1 MDTSSTS
8 AWAFYYLQAE
18 DGEDRSHPNA
28 FRIPKASPGA
38 DITLADVH
46 KHFPLANPHA
56 FHFRFRINSAK
67 GDTFFWIDIT
77 SPSQVVPLVNGR
89 VISKVLRLQ
98 RPVKVGLVL
107 HRKPVLKW
115 IDSLPSKPT
124 SSLSSVQPI
133 SSQRT
138 NTNSSIDR
146 PQKYSDASSSPGPP
160 APPARP
166 PPAATAPSS
175 SKPSTESTESFEDF
189 LSGGGAPS
197 KPAPDVVDLMG
208 SGTAATTWPNKTQPP
223 SPSLPPPSTTPRPT
237 TPPKPAAAAKNFEDD
252 CGQTVG
258 PVSLAEMEKHKVS
271 SDGTQVY
278 NPDLVDK
285 STKSSAVRAAMEER
299 ERTKAAEIE
308 RARQDL
314 LRRDDEKAAMDN
326 AKAHSVTVLGPK
338 MKAWAEDNGRKKN
351 IRTLLSTMHHVMWP
365 DSKWIE
371 VNMGKLLMPN
381 DVKKVYRRAIMVVHP
396 DKAGGRTPD
405 QLVVAERIFDALN
418 TAWDEFSRT
427 ELK

>member
-208 SGTAATTWPNKTQPP
+208 SG
-223 SPSLPPPSTTPRPT
+223 
-237 TPPKPAAAAKNFEDD
+237 
-252 CGQTVG
+252 

-351 IRTLLSTMHHVMWP
+351 IRTLLSTMHHV
-365 DSKWIE
+365 
-371 VNMGKLLMPN
+371 NMGKLLMPN